1 MSKLTDHQ
9 ANSFRVKRCP
19 CTYKNRKSQ
28 FLDFYNVL
36 NTFSIWKFYF
46 EKEKAFSILFQ
57 DLLINLGKIQFY
69 PLLINAPNICPNNT
83 NRIYLISNY

>member
-9 ANSFRVKRCP
+9 ANSFRVKR
-19 CTYKNRKSQ
+19 
-28 FLDFYNVL
+28 FYNVL